1 MKTSA
6 RNAIP
11 GVVDRVIPGSV
22 NSEVILNAGGGAE
35 IVAVVTRESVDELG
49 LAPGVAAIALI
60 KSSFVILARNN
71 GELRTSA
78 RNALTGV
85 VSHIDRGAV
94 NDVVTL
100 DIGGDNTITA
110 TVTHESALHLDVEV
124 GDPIVALIKASHVI
138 LAVA

>member
-6 RNAIP
+6 RNAIR

-22 NSEVILNAGGGAE
+22 NSEVILKAGGGAE
-35 IVAVVTRESVDELG
+35 IAAVITRASVDELG

-60 KSSFVILARNN
+60 NSSFVILARNT

-85 VSHIDRGAV
+85 VSRIDRGAV

-110 TVTHESALHLDVEV
+110 TVTHESALHLDVAP

>member
-22 NSEVILNAGGGAE
+22 NSEVILNVGGGTE

-49 LAPGVAAIALI
+49 LAPGVTAFALI
-60 KSSFVILARNN
+60 NSSLVILARNA

-78 RNALTGV
+78 RNAITGV
-85 VSHIDRGAV
+85 VSHVDRGAV

-110 TVTHESALHLDVEV
+110 TVTHESALHLDVEP

-138 LAVA
+138 LAVE